1 MKVIDFNIF
10 FVLQGF
16 KNKLT
21 NLLDSFLWWVV
32 YIKTVL
38 ENIFEQ
44 NVEVRLNFSHNIVG

>member
-44 NVEVRLNFSHNIVG
+44 NVEVRLNFSHRIVG